1 MNAKSISIIALT
13 AFAVCSPAIAAP
25 PVSESGIEK
34 YNVVWDSPSQN
45 SLGSMPIGN
54 GDISAN
60 VWVEPSGDLVL
71 LLSKTDAFDEFNRLL
86 KLGRLRIKT
95 TLALARDGQPF
106 EQTLRL
112 QDGTIVIKSNGTT
125 TRIWVDANNP
135 VMQVDMASDNPIKA
149 EVSLEV
155 WRTEPRELNR
165 VSGREKEA
173 HSAAYNRPEKMR
185 VNPDVI
191 LPHGGT
197 QLAWCHH
204 NNESQW
210 QANLELTALGDEVA
224 KGTDPIIHR
233 TFGAVVRGSGMKAVS
248 DTVLQSESPAK
259 AISVRIFPL
268 TQTADS
274 PAEWLKAAATMADGI
289 TASSQ
294 ERFAAHTKWWHHY
307 WTKSWIKIDGEN
319 SLPMPHAKN
328 QPRDLKA
335 GGRQHDA
342 DAQIV
347 SRAYALQRFINAC
360 AGRSALPIKF
370 NGSIFTV
377 DQVFDPDYRRWG
389 GAYWWQNT
397 RLIYWGMLYSG
408 DYDLMRPL
416 FNMYRD
422 TLPLRKA
429 ATRKYYGH
437 DGAFYPET
445 MYFWG
450 NFTDENYGI
459 DRTGK
464 PDGLTDNTYIR
475 RYWQGGLELVAMM
488 LDYHD
493 ATQDA
498 EFRDKSLLPLATE
511 ITRFFDQHWQRGADG
526 KVFYSPAQSLETWH
540 DATDPTPEIVGLR
553 YLLPRLLALPA
564 SPALKAEWRKQLAD
578 QPEIPTTTTKDGETR
593 ILPAKTYSKSE
604 NFENPELYAV
614 FPYRAYTLAQGGE
627 ALKTG
632 INTWKSRRQK
642 DNSGWQQQPIQ
653 AALLG
658 LTSEA
663 KALTVQRPRNTAA
676 GYRFPGFY
684 GPNFDWVPDQDH
696 VSVFQIGLQRML
708 MQCEGDRIL
717 LLPAWPEEWNVHFKL
732 HAPGQTTI
740 EAQVKDGK
748 VVDLKVHPESRRGDV
763 EIRKP
768 FVIAL

>member
-25 PVSESGIEK
+25 PASESGIEK
-34 YNVVWDSPSQN
+34 FDVVWDSPSQN

-54 GDISAN
+54 GDIGAN

-71 LLSKTDAFDEFNRLL
+71 LLSKTDAYDEFNRLL
-86 KLGRLRIKT
+86 KLGRIRIKT
-95 TLALARDGQPF
+95 NPALVQGGQPF
-106 EQTLRL
+106 EQALRL
-112 QDGTIVIKSNGTT
+112 QDGTIVIKSNGTS

-135 VMQVDMASDNPIKA
+135 VMQVDMASDNPINA

-165 VSGREKEA
+165 VAGREKEND
-173 HSAAYNRPEKMR
+173 SSCYNHPEKFR

-191 LPHGGT
+191 LPHGGA

-204 NNESQW
+204 NIESQW
-210 QANLELTALGDEVA
+210 RANLELTALGDEVA
-224 KGTDPIIHR
+224 KGTDPILHR
-233 TFGAVVRGSGMKAVS
+233 TFGAVIRGSGMKAVS
-248 DTVLQSESPAK
+248 DTVLQSESSAN

-274 PAEWLKAAATMADGI
+274 PGEWLKAATTMADGI

-294 ERFAAHTKWWHHY
+294 DRFAAHAKWWQQY
-307 WTKSWIKIDGEN
+307 WDTSWINIDDE
-319 SLPMPHAKN
+319 SALPMPDAKN
-328 QPRDLKA
+328 QAPKA
-335 GGRQHDA
+335 GARKPNA
-342 DAQIV
+342 DALIV
-347 SRAYALQRFINAC
+347 SRAYALQRFVNAC
-360 AGRSALPIKF
+360 SGRGALPIKF

-408 DYDLMRPL
+408 DYDLMRP
-416 FNMYRD
+416 FFKMYRD
-422 TLPLRKA
+422 VLPLRKA

-445 MYFWG
+445 IYFWG

-475 RYWQGGLELVAMM
+475 HYWQGGLELVAIM
-488 LDYHD
+488 LEYYD

-498 EFRDKSLLPLATE
+498 EFRDNSLLPMATE

-540 DATDPTPEIVGLR
+540 VATDPTPEIVGLR
-553 YLLPRLLALPA
+553 YLLPRLLELPA
-564 SPALKAEWRKQLAD
+564 SPELKAEWRKLLAD
-578 QPEIPTTTTKDGETR
+578 QPEIPTTTKDGETL
-593 ILPAKTYSKSE
+593 ILPAKTFSKSS

-614 FPYRAYTLAQGGE
+614 FPYRAYTLAQGEE
-627 ALKTG
+627 AVKTG
-632 INTWKSRRQK
+632 INTWKNQRHK
-642 DNSGWQQQPIQ
+642 DNSGWQQGLIQ

-663 KALTVQRPRNTAA
+663 KALAVGRVRNTAK

-684 GPNFDWVPDQDH
+684 GPNHDWIPDQDH
-696 VSVFQIGLQRML
+696 ISVFQIALQRML

-717 LLPAWPEEWNVHFKL
+717 LLPAWPAEWNVHFKL

-748 VVDLKVHPESRRGDV
+748 VVNLKVHPESRRGDV

-768 FVIAL
+768 FVIAQP